1 MKPLIKIL
9 CLFILVAL
17 FMPLRSYSQ
26 KVKTAKGIATV
37 KIEAHLTK
45 LETRNKAMQLAIIN
59 AIENEFGTY
68 VEQEADITIVDGKTS
83 FSLIGSTKVKG
94 EWIETI
100 KENYTETSREIR
112 ENGETKVEVYITCE
126 IKGKVREILPKASL
140 EYELLNCPQLEC
152 RTRTFLVNEQLYLY
166 FRSPVDGYLSVFV
179 DESTIIRRILP
190 YSFMPDIYQNGIEI
204 KADKE
209 YLFFSPKHNSF
220 SNSVVDEMILYTI
233 KNEERITLVLAFSEK
248 PFKKPILNE
257 IEKVGDLIL
266 PKSLSANKFTEWLI
280 DNRSTENS
288 FQDLNINF
296 QIINPN

>member
-126 IKGKVREILPKASL
+126 IKSK
-140 EYELLNCPQLEC
+140 
-152 RTRTFLVNEQLYLY
+152 
-166 FRSPVDGYLSVFV
+166 FRV
-179 DESTIIRRILP
+179 
-190 YSFMPDIYQNGIEI
+190 
-204 KADKE
+204 
-209 YLFFSPKHNSF
+209 
-220 SNSVVDEMILYTI
+220 
-233 KNEERITLVLAFSEK
+233 
-248 PFKKPILNE
+248 
-257 IEKVGDLIL
+257 
-266 PKSLSANKFTEWLI
+266 
-280 DNRSTENS
+280 
-288 FQDLNINF
+288 
-296 QIINPN
+296 

>member
-1 MKPLIKIL
+1 
-9 CLFILVAL
+9 
-17 FMPLRSYSQ
+17 
-26 KVKTAKGIATV
+26 
-37 KIEAHLTK
+37 
-45 LETRNKAMQLAIIN
+45 
-59 AIENEFGTY
+59 
-68 VEQEADITIVDGKTS
+68 
-83 FSLIGSTKVKG
+83 
-94 EWIETI
+94 
-100 KENYTETSREIR
+100 
-112 ENGETKVEVYITCE
+112 
-126 IKGKVREILPKASL
+126 
-140 EYELLNCPQLEC
+140 
-152 RTRTFLVNEQLYLY
+152 
-166 FRSPVDGYLSVFV
+166 
-179 DESTIIRRILP
+179 
-190 YSFMPDIYQNGIEI
+190 MPDIYQNGIEI